1 MNIFKSGVR
10 LSGSIIV
17 AAVLGFFLCISMNVI
32 FTGLFTKDIGYNAFV
47 FAEAVTSIL
56 PNIHIITTIPTA
68 TARMTEPIQK
78 KQSMSNRATVYRLT
92 KFVQP

>member
-1 MNIFKSGVR
+1 MNIFKSGAR

-47 FAEAVTSIL
+47 FAEGSDE
-56 PNIHIITTIPTA
+56 HIAEYTYYYNDTDGDGD
-68 TARMTEPIQK
+68 RK
-78 KQSMSNRATVYRLT
+78 SV
-92 KFVQP
+92 V